1 MNPLLFVQRILV
13 FALTNPLV
21 FVQRILDFALFA
33 LFLPFVKPAHSYLF
47 EPLFWNIL
55 VLNFLTLIDIW
66 IRFSIHCSLCI
77 MLVNETNKLYRQMDC
92 V

>member
-1 MNPLLFVQRILV
+1 MFVQRILD

-33 LFLPFVKPAHSYLF
+33 LFLLFVKPAHSYLF

-55 VLNFLTLIDIW
+55 VFNFLTLIDIW
-66 IRFSIHCSLCI
+66 IRF
-77 MLVNETNKLYRQMDC
+77 
-92 V
+92 